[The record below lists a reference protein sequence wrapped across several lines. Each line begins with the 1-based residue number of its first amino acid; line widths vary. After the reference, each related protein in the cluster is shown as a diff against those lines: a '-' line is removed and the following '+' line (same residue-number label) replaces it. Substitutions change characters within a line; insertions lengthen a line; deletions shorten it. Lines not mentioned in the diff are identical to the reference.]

1 MVKHH
6 SDIVLLISG
15 TNFLKHL
22 DVPQMLLLL
31 NQGSKLSCF
40 VRPMKCD
47 EGCQWLELQIL
58 LSVYYLLFT
67 CLILFYQS
75 ILLILSCT
83 TSGSGWVDFTCL
95 YTFLSFYPFILLFCS
110 LFSCYV
116 KHIELHLCM
125 KCAIQIKL
133 PCLALSRLPNKN
145 GKMFKR
151 ESNTEIALPVNW
163 IYSTSC
169 GSLILVRFT
178 KSQCKAFCQAP
189 WGPNTNVCTRQHPML
204 ALTTVVA
211 PIPWLAV
218 LVALLGPDWMKL
230 SSEICFKKAKERNTR
245 ANICIHRS
253 KKRMK
258 K

>member
-15 TNFLKHL
+15 TNSLKHL

-31 NQGSKLSCF
+31 NQGSKFSCF

-47 EGCQWLELQIL
+47 DGCQWLELQIL

-83 TSGSGWVDFTCL
+83 TSGSGWVDFTEAFIVLFCFTCL
-95 YTFLSFYPFILLFCS
+95 CTFLSFYPFILLFCY
-110 LFSCYV
+110 LFYCYV

-133 PCLALSRLPNKN
+133 PCLALP
-145 GKMFKR
+145 
-151 ESNTEIALPVNW
+151 
-163 IYSTSC
+163 Y
-169 GSLILVRFT
+169 
-178 KSQCKAFCQAP
+178 
-189 WGPNTNVCTRQHPML
+189 NV
-204 ALTTVVA
+204 TT
-211 PIPWLAV
+211 
-218 LVALLGPDWMKL
+218 D
-230 SSEICFKKAKERNTR
+230 
-245 ANICIHRS
+245 
-253 KKRMK
+253 
-258 K
+258 